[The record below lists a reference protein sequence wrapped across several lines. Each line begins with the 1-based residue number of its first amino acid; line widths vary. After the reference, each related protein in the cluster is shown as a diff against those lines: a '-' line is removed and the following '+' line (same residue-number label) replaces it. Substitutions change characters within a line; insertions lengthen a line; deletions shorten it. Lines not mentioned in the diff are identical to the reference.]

1 MSNVISF
8 LQAMGAES
16 APSSDTGYRE
26 AVASLDVDP
35 EMRAALLA
43 RDTAAINRLLG
54 GRGNVFSLLVPAEDD
69 DKKDG
74 EEPAE
79 DDKQQEQIRVA

>member
-8 LQAMGAES
+8 LQALGAD
-16 APSSDTGYRE
+16 AALDGGYAG
-26 AVASLDVDP
+26 AVDALDVGP

-43 RDTAAINRLLG
+43 RDQEAINRLLG

-69 DKKDG
+69 DKKDEEG
-74 EEPAE
+74 EE
-79 DDKQQEQIRVA
+79 DEQKEQVRVA

>member
-8 LQAMGAES
+8 LQALGADAALAGEY
-16 APSSDTGYRE
+16 AG
-26 AVASLDVDP
+26 AVAALDVDP
-35 EMRAALLA
+35 EMRAALLD
-43 RDTAAINRLLG
+43 RDQDAINRLLG

-69 DKKDG
+69 DTPEDS

-79 DDKQQEQIRVA
+79 DEERKENIRAA